1 MPKHDIIAK
10 FHRQVDFSQTVSKG
24 QADRLLNIID
34 ELERLDDAGV
44 IARSLVS
51 EG

>member
-10 FHRQVDFSQTVSKG
+10 FKGQVDFSRTVSKG
-24 QADRLLNIID
+24 SADRLLNIID

-44 IARSLVS
+44 IVRLLVS